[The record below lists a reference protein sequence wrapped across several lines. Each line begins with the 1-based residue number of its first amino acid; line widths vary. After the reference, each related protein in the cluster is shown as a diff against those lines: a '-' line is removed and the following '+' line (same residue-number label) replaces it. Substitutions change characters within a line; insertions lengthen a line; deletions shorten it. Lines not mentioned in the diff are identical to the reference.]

1 MHYYS
6 VNIMLY
12 LLFIFNKPEEKVM
25 TLSIM
30 EDRYSKENG
39 MPALAETLLNNSTQ
53 GRTPASHLCR
63 VSLHRH
69 LHRYTM
75 SGQQWLQR
83 HKNSVSD

>member
-39 MPALAETLLNNSTQ
+39 MPALAETQLNDSTQ
-53 GRTPASHLCR
+53 GSTLSIP
-63 VSLHRH
+63 SLQGES
-69 LHRYTM
+69 TQT
-75 SGQQWLQR
+75 SP
-83 HKNSVSD
+83 